1 MRRISST
8 EARKD
13 FSDIVNRAH
22 YKEEITVITKQG
34 RDLAAVVPMRIVETS
49 QDSQP
54 EKKPTRSVTRHSD
67 RL

>member
-1 MRRISST
+1 MRRISSS

-13 FSDIVNRAH
+13 FSDIVSRAY

-34 RDLAAVVPMRIVETS
+34 RDIAAVVPMNIVEGS
-49 QDSQP
+49 QRAQVP
-54 EKKPTRSVTRHSD
+54 KKPTHSATRHSD